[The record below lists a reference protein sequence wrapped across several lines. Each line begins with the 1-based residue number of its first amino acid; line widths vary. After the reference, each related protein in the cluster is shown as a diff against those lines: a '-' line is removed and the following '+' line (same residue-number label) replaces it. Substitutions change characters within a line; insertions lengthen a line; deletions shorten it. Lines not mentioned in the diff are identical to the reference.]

1 MASLTN
7 EQRALIRL
15 YSDDPFGPDEVV
27 HNDVLESLFED
38 SESVESVV
46 ARVWRIKAATVA
58 DWYLANVDG
67 SFLSR
72 NQVFDHCIA
81 MAEFYER
88 QSGTSGSIVSVA
100 LTAPNSVD
108 EATTS
113 SEF

>member
-1 MASLTN
+1 MAGLTD

-15 YSDDPFGPDEVV
+15 YSDDPFGPNEVV
-27 HNDVLESLFED
+27 HNDVLESLFTEL
-38 SESVESVV
+38 ESVESVV

-72 NQVFDHCIA
+72 NQVFDHCNA

-88 QSGTSGSIVSVA
+88 QSGTSGVIVSVA
-100 LTAPNSVD
+100 LEAPNAED
-108 EATTS
+108 ETVMS